1 MVSDSQKAVGVMAD
15 GLLGSRVL
23 QMRPCD
29 GTEAKGRE
37 QGDDDD
43 VGHIHVRSC
52 RLLKLYREKR
62 KNTRAAIGSP
72 TAGYERG
79 RLGSIA

>member
-1 MVSDSQKAVGVMAD
+1 MAD

-23 QMRPCD
+23 QMRPRG

-62 KNTRAAIGSP
+62 KNTEPRLAIARVVSV
-72 TAGYERG
+72 R
-79 RLGSIA
+79 S